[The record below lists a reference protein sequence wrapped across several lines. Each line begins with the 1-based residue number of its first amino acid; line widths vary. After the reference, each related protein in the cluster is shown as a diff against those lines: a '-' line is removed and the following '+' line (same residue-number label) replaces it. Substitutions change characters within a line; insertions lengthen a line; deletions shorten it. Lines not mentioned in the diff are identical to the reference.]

1 METALIFVKDHMP
14 MFRDSDAWGRS
25 LKYRQVAS
33 AMRTEDRKDAP
44 FIQTARSLE
53 NCHMV
58 NSRYVNPME
67 NSFSSE
73 VYEERSLKEMELHY
87 VVQSFDD
94 DEIRLYRKSMGDS
107 RWLFAGDKTDGTV
120 VMTDIM
126 IFRR

>member
-1 METALIFVKDHMP
+1 M
-14 MFRDSDAWGRS
+14 
-25 LKYRQVAS
+25 
-33 AMRTEDRKDAP
+33 
-44 FIQTARSLE
+44 
-53 NCHMV
+53 
-58 NSRYVNPME
+58 
-67 NSFSSE
+67 
-73 VYEERSLKEMELHY
+73 KEMELHY

>member
-1 METALIFVKDHMP
+1 
-14 MFRDSDAWGRS
+14 
-25 LKYRQVAS
+25 
-33 AMRTEDRKDAP
+33 
-44 FIQTARSLE
+44 
-53 NCHMV
+53 MV
-58 NSRYVNPME
+58 NSRYVNPMK

-87 VVQSFDD
+87 VVQGFDD
-94 DEIRLYRKSMGDS
+94 DEIRIYRKSMGDS